1 MPLNTLGRKS
11 TQASLSVKIAACNFR
26 GAVMSIISN
35 KKAFHDY
42 FIEEQ
47 LEAGLVLEGW
57 EVKAIRAGRVQ
68 IKESYVYFRDGAFY
82 LIGCHITPLPEASSH
97 VKPDVT
103 RSRKLLMKQGEI
115 EKWFG
120 KVERAGLT
128 VVPLNLHYSRGRIKA
143 DIGLAKGKKLHDK
156 RESEK
161 DKDWQ
166 REKQRIM
173 KHSNQ

>member
-1 MPLNTLGRKS
+1 M
-11 TQASLSVKIAACNFR
+11 
-26 GAVMSIISN
+26 
-35 KKAFHDY
+35 
-42 FIEEQ
+42 
-47 LEAGLVLEGW
+47 
-57 EVKAIRAGRVQ
+57 
-68 IKESYVYFRDGAFY
+68 
-82 LIGCHITPLPEASSH
+82 PEASTH
-97 VKPDVT
+97 VNPDVT

-120 KVERAGLT
+120 KVEITGLT

>member
-1 MPLNTLGRKS
+1 
-11 TQASLSVKIAACNFR
+11 
-26 GAVMSIISN
+26 
-35 KKAFHDY
+35 
-42 FIEEQ
+42 
-47 LEAGLVLEGW
+47 
-57 EVKAIRAGRVQ
+57 
-68 IKESYVYFRDGAFY
+68 
-82 LIGCHITPLPEASSH
+82 
-97 VKPDVT
+97 
-103 RSRKLLMKQGEI
+103 MKQGEI

-173 KHSNQ
+173 KHSNNDS